1 MICENYSNRMCRKL
15 EQVNKIY
22 AQMMYEKVD
31 EIGDLYGLETLE
43 HLRTVPT
50 DGLSLLEKDTVWG
63 GEYMNLWIVGSYT
76 VPERLAGKS
85 LWLIPRTDAYETL
98 YFRNGK
104 PDGIFNSKGD
114 YMGIMHSVQIL
125 AKDAKAGDRIDVA
138 LECYAGHFQVDDNP
152 YNYYG
157 QKNPTGGDYKHRF
170 TSLDVCLVNSDIYD
184 FVFNLNITTQMA
196 QRLDGNNFVRAR
208 ARTACE
214 QVFAQVI
221 QYPDHCSAEK
231 IQASVKKCNE
241 ILGAFL
247 KKTHADASRGKVGIV
262 GSSHLDT
269 AWLWPVSETIRK
281 AARTFSNVCAL
292 MERYPEY
299 KFLQSS
305 ALHLDWLRRYY
316 PDIFERVSRYIREG
330 RYEPNGGVWVEC
342 DCNITSGELMARQF
356 LYGQLFTRKYFDY
369 TADSFWLPDTFGYNA
384 AIPQIMQESEVKYFY
399 TTKMGWNDL
408 NRFPYTTFKW
418 KGIDGTTVLTHLH
431 RIDTSPD
438 VNDVVFNIGDIANKQ
453 GFEQKL
459 LSFGHGDGGGGPT
472 SAMLEKAR
480 RIQDVEGLPETY
492 YTTISDFMKEAEKAA
507 DELPTYAGELY
518 LELHRG
524 TLTQMHD
531 IKRTNRKCE
540 FALRD
545 MDYFNVLTGKDKDD
559 KTTELYEVL
568 LQNQFHDILPGTCYT
583 GVTQKAV
590 AENQEAIREAKEIT
604 AAAAEKLTEGDGI
617 TFFNTTSFDRSDLI
631 ELPDTGRYPAGC
643 TVQRYTD
650 LKGEKKILV
659 GGVELDAF
667 GAASFALTDSAETGS
682 SPFTFADRTLETP
695 FAKVVFDE
703 NGGMASFYDKEA
715 ERELRREGGEPLN
728 TFYTGEDVP
737 NAWDNWDI
745 DYETMLKVFPQKEL
759 VSFETVSD
767 GPLAFILRAVY
778 KIGSYSTLTQD
789 ILFYADTAKV
799 DFHTVIDWH
808 DKHTLLKTGF
818 DLDINSLT
826 VKNEIQ
832 FGHIERP
839 TTENNSYEIAKFEV
853 CNHKWSDL
861 SESRYG
867 VAILNDCKY
876 GISADG
882 SHLRLTLHKG
892 GTHPDVTG
900 DEGVHEV
907 TYSFLPHNAP
917 FSVDSVVKPAY
928 LLNIPAVSAAGRL
941 KDGYAPVLGIDAD
954 NIICEAV
961 KPAELVKGA
970 YVARLYE
977 AERCRTNAKIYV
989 GKDVK
994 HVYRTNI
1001 LEDIKYE
1008 LPIQEDGC
1016 VDYSFRPFEIATFM
1030 LTK

>member
-22 AQMMYEKVD
+22 AQMMYDKVD
-31 EIGDLYGLETLE
+31 EIKDLAGLETLE
-43 HLRTVPT
+43 HLRAVPK
-50 DGLSLLEKDTVWG
+50 DGLTKLEPNTVWG
-63 GEYMNLWIVGSYT
+63 GEYVNLWVVGTYT
-76 VPERLAGKS
+76 VPEELAGKS
-85 LWLIPRTDAYETL
+85 LWLIPKTDAYETL
-98 YFRNGK
+98 YFKNGV

-114 YMGIMHSVQIL
+114 YMGIMHSVQPL
-125 AKDAKAGDRIDVA
+125 TLDAKAGEKIEVA
-138 LECYAGHFQVDDNP
+138 LECYAGHFQADDNP

-157 QKNPTGGDYKHRF
+157 QAVPHGGDYKHRF
-170 TSLDVCLVNSDIYD
+170 ESLDVCVVNSDIYD

-196 QRLDGNNFVRAR
+196 QRLNGNNFVRAR

-214 QVFAQVI
+214 QIFANII
-221 QYPDHCSAEK
+221 QYPDHHTSDR
-231 IQASVKKCNE
+231 ILDSVKRCNE
-241 ILGAFL
+241 IMHEFL
-247 KKTHADASRGKVGIV
+247 KKTHADSSRGKVGII

-281 AARTFSNVCAL
+281 SARTFSNVCSL
-292 MERYPEY
+292 MDRYPEY
-299 KFLQSS
+299 KFIQSS
-305 ALHLDWLRRYY
+305 ALHLDWLKRYY
-316 PDIFERVSRYIREG
+316 PDVFERISKYIKEG

-356 LYGQLFTRKYFDY
+356 LYGQLYTRKHFDY
-369 TADSFWLPDTFGYNA
+369 TADCFWLPDTFGYNA
-384 AIPQIMQESEVKYFY
+384 AIPQIMQESDVKYFY

-431 RIDTSPD
+431 RIDVSPD
-438 VNDVVFNIGDIANKQ
+438 VNDVVGNIEDISNKQ
-453 GFEQKL
+453 GFERKL
-459 LSFGHGDGGGGPT
+459 LPFGHGDGGGGPT

-480 RIQDVEGLPETY
+480 RIEDVEGLPETY
-492 YTTISDFMKEAEKAA
+492 YTTVSDFMKTAEEVEN
-507 DELPTYAGELY
+507 ELPTYAGELY

-540 FALRD
+540 FALHD
-545 MDYFNVLTGKDKDD
+545 MDYFNVLAGKDKDE
-559 KTTELYEVL
+559 KTQELYEVL
-568 LQNQFHDILPGTCYT
+568 LTNQFHDILPGTCYT
-583 GVTQKAV
+583 GVTQKSV
-590 AENQEAIREAKEIT
+590 AENTATIKEANEISEKTAKT
-604 AAAAEKLTEGDGI
+604 LTDNDGV
-617 TFFNTTSFDRSDLI
+617 TFFNTTSFDRCDTI
-631 ELPDTGRYPAGC
+631 TKDDTGLYPEGT
-643 TVQRYTD
+643 TVQCYTD
-650 LKGEKKILV
+650 LKGNKKVII
-659 GGVELDAF
+659 GGVEIDALS
-667 GAASFALTDSAETGS
+667 AVSYKLTDKANEGT
-682 SPFTFADRTLETP
+682 SPFKFSNNTLETP

-703 NGGMASFYDKEA
+703 NGGIASFFDKDA
-715 ERELRREGGEPLN
+715 ERELRREGCEPLN

-745 DYETMLKVFPQKEL
+745 DYETMLKINPQKEL
-759 VSFETVSD
+759 ISFEVVSD
-767 GPLAFILRAVY
+767 GALAFIIRASFKV
-778 KIGSYSTLTQD
+778 GFHSTLTQD
-789 ILFYADTAKV
+789 IIFYADTAKV

-808 DKHTLLKTGF
+808 DKHTLLKTAF
-818 DLDINSLT
+818 DVDINSLT

-832 FGHIERP
+832 FGHIDRP
-839 TTENNSYEIAKFEV
+839 TTENNNYEAAKFEV
-853 CNHKWSDL
+853 CNHKWTDI

-876 GISADG
+876 GISAG
-882 SHLRLTLHKG
+882 NCNLRLTLHKS

-917 FSVDSVVKPAY
+917 FNVDSVIKPAY
-928 LLNIPAVSAAGRL
+928 LLNIPVFSVDGML
-941 KDGYAPVLGIDAD
+941 KEEFKPVVGIDAD
-954 NIICEAV
+954 NIICEAI

-994 HVYRTNI
+994 KVYRTNI
-1001 LEDIKYE
+1001 LEDIKSE
-1008 LPIQEDGC
+1008 LEIKDGV

-1030 LTK
+1030 FVK

>member
-1 MICENYSNRMCRKL
+1 MICESYSNRMCRKL
-15 EQVNKIY
+15 EQVNRIY

-31 EIGDLYGLETLE
+31 EIGDLSCLETLD
-43 HLRTVPT
+43 HLRQAPT
-50 DGLSLLEKDTVWG
+50 EGLTPLANGTTWG
-63 GEYMNLWIVGSYT
+63 GEYMNMWIVGSYT
-76 VPERLAGKS
+76 VPEALAGKD
-85 LWLIPRTDAYETL
+85 LWLIPHTDAYETL
-98 YFRNGK
+98 YFRNGH

-125 AKDAKAGDRIDVA
+125 CKNAKAGEKIDVA
-138 LECYAGHFQVDDNP
+138 LECYAGHFQADDNP

-157 QKNPTGGDYKHRF
+157 QNDPKGGDYKHRF
-170 TSLDVCLVNSDIYD
+170 SSLDVCLVNSEIYD
-184 FVFNLNITTQMA
+184 FVFNLSITTQMA
-196 QRLDGNNFVRAR
+196 QRLDNNNFVRAR

-214 QVFAQVI
+214 QIFANVI
-221 QYPDHCSAEK
+221 QYPAHYSAEK
-231 IQASVKKCNE
+231 IQASVVKCNE
-241 ILGAFL
+241 IMKEFL
-247 KKTHADASRGKVGIV
+247 KKSHSDSSRGKVGII

-269 AWLWPVSETIRK
+269 AWLWPVAETVRK
-281 AARTFSNVCAL
+281 SARTFSNVCAL

-316 PDIFERVSRYIREG
+316 PDVFERISKYIKEG

-384 AIPQIMQESEVKYFY
+384 AIPQIMQESDVKYFY

-438 VNDVVFNIGDIANKQ
+438 VNDVVGNVSDITNKQ
-453 GFEQKL
+453 GFERKL
-459 LSFGHGDGGGGPT
+459 LPFGHGDGGGGPT

-480 RIQDVEGLPETY
+480 RIKDVEGLPETY
-492 YTTISDFMKEAEKAA
+492 YTTVSDFMKSVEEVA

-531 IKRTNRKCE
+531 MKRSNRKCE
-540 FALRD
+540 FALHD
-545 MDYFNVLTGKDKDD
+545 MDYFNVLADKDKDD

-590 AENQEAIREAKEIT
+590 AENMAVIKEANEIATATAKT
-604 AAAAEKLTEGDGI
+604 LTEGDGI
-617 TFFNTTSFDRSDLI
+617 TFFNTTSFDRSDVI
-631 ELPDTGRYPAGC
+631 ELDDNGTYPEGC
-643 TVQRYTD
+643 VVQRYTN
-650 LKGEKKILV
+650 LKGEKKVLV
-659 GGVELDAF
+659 GGVVIDAM
-667 GAASFALTDSAETGS
+667 GAVSYKTTANADEGI
-682 SPFTFADRTLETP
+682 SPFTYADNTLETP

-703 NGGMASFYDKEA
+703 NGGMASFFDKEA

-728 TFYTGEDVP
+728 TFYAGEDVP
-737 NAWDNWDI
+737 NAWDDWDI
-745 DYETMLKVFPQKEL
+745 DYETMLKVLPQKEL
-759 VSFETVSD
+759 VSMEVVSD
-767 GPLAFILRAVY
+767 GALAFILRATY
-778 KIGSYSTLTQD
+778 KVGTYSTLAQD
-789 ILFYADTAKV
+789 VIFYADTAKV

-818 DLDINSLT
+818 DVDINSLT

-832 FGHIERP
+832 FGHMERP

-882 SHLRLTLHKG
+882 SNLRLTLHKS

-928 LLNIPAVSAAGRL
+928 LLNVPAFAV
-941 KDGYAPVLGIDAD
+941 DGSLGSDFTPILGIDAD

-977 AERCRTNAKIYV
+977 AERCRTNAKLYV
-989 GKDVK
+989 GKNVK
-994 HVYRTNI
+994 KVYRTNI
-1001 LEDIKYE
+1001 LEDVKYE
-1008 LPIQEDGC
+1008 LPIKDGC
-1016 VDYSFRPFEIATFM
+1016 VDYSFKPFEIATFM
-1030 LTK
+1030 FVK